1 MKHVLPFSPLAALV
15 SPLPNSSQFALGLHL
30 PAGFPVPALCKAQH
44 LDPPPP
50 RLASICLVLGQLTSW
65 TSKLSRRRTSLVNEI
80 VFFFCVFFEPPSQ
93 DGIESRA
100 RGETEGACEVRAR
113 SRRPTAPSKAIG
125 FGKSLLPCP
134 TEPHGTVRWT
144 SKSFCERSAGW
155 WPSTIGP
162 EQRFVPWPC
171 PSLSRDFELSS
182 LGLVP
187 DYGLPDPPPSAVP
200 GEDL

>member
-1 MKHVLPFSPLAALV
+1 MQSPT
-15 SPLPNSSQFALGLHL
+15 PGPSSSS
-30 PAGFPVPALCKAQH
+30 
-44 LDPPPP
+44 P
-50 RLASICLVLGQLTSW
+50 RLYLPCVGPAHQLDF
-65 TSKLSRRRTSLVNEI
+65 KALQEEDESRKRNR
-80 VFFFCVFFEPPSQ
+80 FFFFLNPQPGWHCEQS
-93 DGIESRA
+93 A
-100 RGETEGACEVRAR
+100 RRERRPCEVRAR

-162 EQRFVPWPC
+162 VQRCVPWPC

-182 LGLVP
+182 LGLIP

>member
-1 MKHVLPFSPLAALV
+1 MKHVLPFSPLAALA

-80 VFFFCVFFEPPSQ
+80 VIFFSFFFLNPQPGWHCEQS
-93 DGIESRA
+93 A
-100 RGETEGACEVRAR
+100 RRERRPCEVRAR

-162 EQRFVPWPC
+162 VQRCVPWPC

-182 LGLVP
+182 LGLIP

>member
-1 MKHVLPFSPLAALV
+1 MKHVLPFSPLAALA

-80 VFFFCVFFEPPSQ
+80 VFFFFLTPSQ
-93 DGIESRA
+93 DGIVSRA
-100 RGETEGACEVRAR
+100 RGGSVGLVRFGQDPDDRQRRARRLVSARVSFPAPPNRTAPSDGRPKVSASAALAGGPRRSVPYRGACHGRVPPFPVILNRAR
-113 SRRPTAPSKAIG
+113 SALFLTMA
-125 FGKSLLPCP
+125 SL
-134 TEPHGTVRWT
+134 T
-144 SKSFCERSAGW
+144 
-155 WPSTIGP
+155 
-162 EQRFVPWPC
+162 
-171 PSLSRDFELSS
+171 
-182 LGLVP
+182 
-187 DYGLPDPPPSAVP
+187 PPPSAVP